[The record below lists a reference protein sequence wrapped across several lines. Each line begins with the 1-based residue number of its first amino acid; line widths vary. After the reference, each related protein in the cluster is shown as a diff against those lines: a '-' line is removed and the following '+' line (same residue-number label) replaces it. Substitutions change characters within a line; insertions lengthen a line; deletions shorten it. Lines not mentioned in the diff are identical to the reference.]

1 MKSALGKELFADAAS
16 EPVRGLAEV
25 MAIAERGGVSSG
37 RRTTMKALLAPVLA
51 ALTSASFAQQFPNKT
66 IRLLVGFPPSV
77 GPDVIARVL
86 INFLPARLGGAT
98 VIVDNRAGA
107 GGLLATK
114 ELLNSPPD
122 GYSMMLCG
130 APQISIAPHAY
141 NKPQYS
147 VKDLA
152 PIAAVTDV
160 ELCLAVP
167 PGSPA
172 TFEEYLAK
180 LRGTKPFIGTFGAG
194 TLGHFVGE
202 AFNDTYGLKAEMLH
216 YKTLADAYVGL
227 TNNDVQAVF
236 TVPATAVAQMIP
248 KGGKVYATTGRV
260 RSPQLPNVPT
270 FIELGKPDLALS
282 NWFGLFAPVA
292 TPDTVLDKLSTAVTE
307 VCRSPE
313 GAKAIDNVGY
323 RVFSLPRKEFAAF
336 LKEDTAKWGKIVTK
350 TGFKF
355 DA

>member
-1 MKSALGKELFADAAS
+1 MKSALKEIMSIAQAH
-16 EPVRGLAEV
+16 GL
-25 MAIAERGGVSSG
+25 SSG
-37 RRTTMKALLAPVLA
+37 RRSALKALLAPVLA
-51 ALTSASFAQQFPNKT
+51 GLTAPAFAQQFPNKT
-66 IRLLVGFPPSV
+66 IRMLVGFPPGV

-86 INFLPARLGGAT
+86 INFLPAHLGGTT
-98 VIVDNRAGA
+98 VLVDNRGGA

-130 APQISIAPHAY
+130 APQISIAPYAY
-141 NKPQYS
+141 IKPQYN
-147 VKDLA
+147 VKDMT

-172 TFEEYLAK
+172 TFDEYLAK
-180 LRGTKPFIGTFGAG
+180 MRSSKPFIGTFGAG

-202 AFNDTYGLKAEMLH
+202 AFNDEYQLKAQMIH

-227 TNNDVQAVF
+227 TNNDVQGVF

-248 KGGKVYATTGRV
+248 KGGKVYVTTGRV

-270 FIELGKPDLALS
+270 FLELGKPDLALS

-292 TPDTVLDKLSTAVTE
+292 TPDAVLDKLSTAVTE
-307 VCRSPE
+307 VCRSAE
-313 GAKAIDNVGY
+313 GTKAIENVGY

-336 LKEDTAKWGKIVTK
+336 LKEDGEKWGKIVGK